1 MQNKVKEFNEIRI
14 CHKESMPIYA
24 RLLDIES
31 ELGELSK
38 EYLKGSS
45 YGTKIFE
52 MTDSFKEEF
61 GDVVYAI
68 LSLAD
73 EMNLNTEECLD
84 VSLEKMKTRMEK
96 TDTLGSGR

>member
-52 MTDSFKEEF
+52 PIYFWTVESHN
-61 GDVVYAI
+61 G
-68 LSLAD
+68 
-73 EMNLNTEECLD
+73 
-84 VSLEKMKTRMEK
+84 TRQY
-96 TDTLGSGR
+96 SG